1 MSSLYALG
9 PNFIIKDLPEVLILI
24 FADHISIDSLCISY
38 KYNRCLCKFIG
49 GLYTQFLTLL
59 MLLSEIYVLLLAIFW
74 INLRQD

>member
-24 FADHISIDSLCISY
+24 IADHISIDSLCISY

-49 GLYTQFLTLL
+49 ELYTHFLTFLVH
-59 MLLSEIYVLLLAIFW
+59 LSEICVLLHAIFR
-74 INLRQD
+74 IKLRHD